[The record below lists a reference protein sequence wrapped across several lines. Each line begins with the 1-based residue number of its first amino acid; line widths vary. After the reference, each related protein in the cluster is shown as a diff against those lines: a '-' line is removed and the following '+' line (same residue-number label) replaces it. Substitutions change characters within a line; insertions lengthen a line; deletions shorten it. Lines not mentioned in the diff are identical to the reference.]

1 MKLVVCTSCHKDKTC
16 DQFYKN
22 KQKENGLES
31 QCKDCV
37 LKRKAKKYKAKIQ
50 QNKKTK
56 QLRLLKRVNVLDPA
70 SCTLNEKWI
79 NRPQSADRIET
90 IKKIFEELS

>member
-1 MKLVVCTSCHKDKTC
+1 MSNQLEFVSLEDRMENLIEETRL
-16 DQFYKN
+16 
-22 KQKENGLES
+22 KEEA
-31 QCKDCV
+31 KA
-37 LKRKAKKYKAKIQ
+37 KAKKQ
-50 QNKKTK
+50 QDKKTK

-79 NRPQSADRIET
+79 NRPQSTDRIET